1 MSKFL
6 AYKDSNG
13 ELRLVSVPS
22 LDVVELVQS
31 PEVVM
36 NLLVGG
42 NAPVPVTPVFALIIN
57 T

>member
-22 LDVVELVQS
+22 LDAVDLVQN
-31 PEVVM
+31 PKVVV
-36 NLLVGG
+36 NLLVEG
-42 NAPVPVTPVFALIIN
+42 NAPIPVTPVFALIIN